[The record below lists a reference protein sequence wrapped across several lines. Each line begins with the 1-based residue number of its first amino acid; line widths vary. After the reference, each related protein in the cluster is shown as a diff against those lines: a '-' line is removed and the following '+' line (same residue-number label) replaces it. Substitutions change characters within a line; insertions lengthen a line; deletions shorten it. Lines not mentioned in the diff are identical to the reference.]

1 MVWSLSTGPSMD
13 PTRLEFGFKISSKK
27 FPSSSINFWINSFG
41 SFLFLNR
48 LQQQQNQKHSSIH
61 PVNDHCRQHF
71 ANEPS
76 KMLNYSVSLN
86 QNSVTESQSP
96 AESHVLYS
104 KNAFLLNIWGTN
116 VPVDMAIYGFLYHA
130 PPPYRVETVYFLEA
144 LWKDSSNIDHY
155 NIELLEAYLKIFH
168 PLHSEV
174 YPLFL
179 GSNPWRAGK

>member
-48 LQQQQNQKHSSIH
+48 LQQQQNQKHNSIH

-116 VPVDMAIYGFLYHA
+116 VPVYGSYMSFYIMHLLLTELKLFIFWKLFEKTHQILII
-130 PPPYRVETVYFLEA
+130 TTSNCLKHIWKYFIPSIQ
-144 LWKDSSNIDHY
+144 KFI
-155 NIELLEAYLKIFH
+155 
-168 PLHSEV
+168 
-174 YPLFL
+174 LFF
-179 GSNPWRAGK
+179 